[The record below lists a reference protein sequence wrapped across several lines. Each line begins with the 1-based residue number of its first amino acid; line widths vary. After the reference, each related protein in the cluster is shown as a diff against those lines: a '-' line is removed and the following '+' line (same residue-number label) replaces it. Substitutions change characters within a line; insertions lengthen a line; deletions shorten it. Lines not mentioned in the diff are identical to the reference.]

1 MIWYWPTFFFS
12 LSVRILVAP
21 GFCLPEIQSFS
32 QSYLRSAKIIPT
44 LLLIDTHCSRDGVVV
59 TLNREKL
66 QHVYINLQL
75 QSSKQKI
82 SGQQKPSLTVVNTST
97 IISLSPILGLWFN
110 FQQKH
115 LGAIWY
121 FNTGRSI
128 SDVKLKPRDGFSND
142 CWNHGV

>member
-32 QSYLRSAKIIPT
+32 QSYPRSAKIIPT
-44 LLLIDTHCSRDGVVV
+44 FSSFYAGILIDTPCCL

-115 LGAIWY
+115 LGAIWH
-121 FNTGRSI
+121 FNTGRNMKRCKI
-128 SDVKLKPRDGFSND
+128 K
-142 CWNHGV
+142 NHETDF